1 MDLFTVRLRNQP
13 GQLAHLCDVLAAA
26 SVNIELAGATEG
38 ERGTVVLIA
47 RDEASAATALEAS
60 GIEFTRHPA
69 VLVRCPDQPGEAA
82 KFIRKLAA
90 ASVNIEALLEI
101 SIADDQVVL
110 ACAVD
115 KIDDARTALGAQVVG

>member
-13 GQLAHLCDVLAAA
+13 GELAHLCDVLAARR
-26 SVNIELAGATEG
+26 VNIELGGVTEADY
-38 ERGTVVLIA
+38 GTVVLIA
-47 RDEASAATALEAS
+47 RDETTAAAALEAA
-60 GIEFTRHPA
+60 GIEFRRRPA
-69 VLVRCPDQPGEAA
+69 VLVRCLDQPGEAA

-90 ASVNIEALLEI
+90 ANVNLEALLEI

-115 KIDDARTALGAQVVG
+115 KIDEARSVLGAQVVG